1 MIPNSKLELLKNARR
16 EAWIVLW
23 AWGVFLVW
31 VVGYSYLRGYQ
42 HSDESS
48 LIRWGLAVSPEKA
61 PLKLVLGLPEWIFYG
76 IFAPWL
82 LAMIFTVVF
91 GLRVLK
97 DDDLGEDREDVQS
110 TAASGQSGER

>member
-1 MIPNSKLELLKNARR
+1 MSNPKLELLKNARR
-16 EAWIVLW
+16 EAWIVLGTW
-23 AWGVFLVW
+23 ALFLVW

-42 HSDESS
+42 HPEESL
-48 LIRWGLAVSPEKA
+48 LIRWGMAVSPEKA

-82 LAMIFTVVF
+82 AAMVFTIFF

-97 DDDLGEDREDVQS
+97 DDDLGEDREDVGS
-110 TAASGQSGER
+110 TSAASGPRGER